1 MTRII
6 KWIFILFFLIGVL
19 LGMLVSNSIDS
30 DALVEQPAALTPE
43 EIKRVKHFIKTN
55 NPLHVKSGEIVTQ
68 VISEQDLTVLL
79 DYLTLKTSSRL
90 SRQIRFKISLEE
102 QLSNVLLSVRLPE
115 TPLGEYL
122 NITAVLLEDKAELRI
137 KSLQISDIN
146 IPAFMLGL
154 FSNPVNNIVEK
165 SFPEYG
171 LIRDSI
177 ESVKVEKDQL
187 TVRYIW
193 SAKAERQLKTQ
204 IGLRLITDELRRA
217 LIAHS
222 NYLASMSYQ
231 LPKKTTLNHMMNTMF
246 SYAKQRS
253 EKHENNPVIEN
264 KAAFIALGAFILKRN
279 IPEMLGE
286 KSSKSAKF
294 RRVYL
299 RGRHDLSKHFILS
312 AAITSMADSEIAESI
327 GVVKEVRDSK
337 NGSGFSFID
346 LAADHAGIRLV
357 EEALSSEEQ
366 ARRYQQILSEIKTE
380 SDYMLDVKNLPEA
393 IAHEQ
398 FEKNYED
405 IGSEAYLKIEKII
418 KKRIDELPIYKNK
431 PLTKINS

>member
-19 LGMLVSNSIDS
+19 LGMLVANSIDH
-30 DALVEQPAALTPE
+30 DALVEQPTALTPV
-43 EIKRVKHFIKTN
+43 EIKRVKQFIKTN
-55 NPLHVKSGEIVTQ
+55 NPLNVKSGEIVTQ
-68 VISEQDLTVLL
+68 QISEQDLAVLL
-79 DYLTLKTSSRL
+79 NYLTLKTSSHL
-90 SRQIRFKISLEE
+90 SRQIRIKVSLEE
-102 QLSNVLLSVRLPE
+102 QLSNVQLTARMPE
-115 TPLGEYL
+115 TPMGGYV
-122 NITAVLLEDKAELRI
+122 NIKAVLFEEKAEIRI
-137 KSLQISDIN
+137 KSLKIGDLN
-146 IPAFMLGL
+146 IPTFMLGL
-154 FSNPVNNIVEK
+154 FSNSVNDIVEK
-165 SFPEYG
+165 ALPEYG

-177 ESVKVEKDQL
+177 ESVKIEKDQL
-187 TVRYIW
+187 NVRYTW
-193 SAKAERQLKTQ
+193 SAQAERQLKTQ
-204 IGLRLITDELRRA
+204 IGLRMITDELRQA

-222 NYLASMSYQ
+222 NYLANKSYK
-231 LPKKTTLNHMMNTMF
+231 LPKKTTLNHMMNIMF
-246 SYAKQRS
+246 AYAKQRS
-253 EKHENNPVIEN
+253 EKHAYNPVTEN

-286 KSSKSAKF
+286 KNFKSAKF

-327 GVVKEVRDSK
+327 GVVKEVRDAK

-357 EEALSSEEQ
+357 KEALSSKEQ
-366 ARRYQQILSEIKTE
+366 ARKYQQILSEIKAE

-393 IAHEQ
+393 IAHDQ

-418 KKRIDELPIYKNK
+418 KKRIDELPIY
-431 PLTKINS
+431 ININH